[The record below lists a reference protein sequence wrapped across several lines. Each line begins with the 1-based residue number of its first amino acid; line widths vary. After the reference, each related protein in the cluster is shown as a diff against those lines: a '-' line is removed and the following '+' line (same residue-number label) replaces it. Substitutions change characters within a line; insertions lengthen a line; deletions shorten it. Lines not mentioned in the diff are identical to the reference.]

1 MNPVIPQ
8 TPLALVPLPD
18 QPQYPA
24 DLAAQADPVSRAAIG
39 DKLAAIGDKLLG
51 AASSGNGGG
60 GASPTF
66 SADPVS
72 AITGS
77 VASIWGDI
85 AGLLQGQQTQKIL
98 AQQGQLTEKDQ
109 FNAIIALSQQQT
121 AAAAAK
127 QRNNLIL
134 TVVLVLAALGVAALV
149 LTRKSE

>member
-1 MNPVIPQ
+1 MNPMIPQ
-8 TPLALVPLPD
+8 TPLGLVPPPD

-39 DKLAAIGDKLLG
+39 DKLLG
-51 AASSGNGGG
+51 AATSGGG
-60 GASPTF
+60 GAKAGPTF

-72 AITGS
+72 AILGS

>member
-8 TPLALVPLPD
+8 TPLALVPPPD

-39 DKLAAIGDKLLG
+39 DKLLD

-85 AGLLQGQQTQKIL
+85 AGLLQGQHTQKIL

>member
-1 MNPVIPQ
+1 MNPMIPQ

-24 DLAAQADPVSRAAIG
+24 DLAAQASPVSRAAIG
-39 DKLAAIGDKLLG
+39 DKLLG
-51 AASSGNGGG
+51 AATSGGGGG

-127 QRNNLIL
+127 QRTSLIV
-134 TVVLVLAALGVAALV
+134 TAVVVLAALGVAALV
-149 LTRKSE
+149 LTRKSTP

>member
-39 DKLAAIGDKLLG
+39 DKLLG
-51 AASSGNGGG
+51 VPTSGSGGG
-60 GASPTF
+60 KAGPTF
-66 SADPVS
+66 SADPAS
-72 AITGS
+72 AILGS